1 MAKLGQSSVIAV
13 MLKIDN
19 IVLDFKPSLM
29 DIARNTKN
37 YDIAKLLI
45 NSKDYDKQLASV
57 NDNLCYMY
65 KLLEQDLKD
74 ERNPIIQASLFSN
87 PDIIVPE

>member
-1 MAKLGQSSVIAV
+1 

-37 YDIAKLLI
+37 YDIAKLLV